1 MAQQRPQKNNVLRNG
16 AEKSA
21 TALTRRPFWRVSRRA
36 NEASCGE
43 GQPFRRQRE
52 RRGGPFPSA
61 GCPSTAAVT
70 TSPPEAGSFPS
81 SSTGGPSSRSPP
93 SLSEAA
99 AAEGVLL
106 EPRRRRGILLE
117 PRRRRGSFLSLGGGG
132 GSFLSLGGGWGSVVV
147 RLEKRNRFRLHFVP
161 RCFHA
166 HYDDLMTT

>member
-1 MAQQRPQKNNVLRNG
+1 MAQHRPQK
-16 AEKSA
+16 KSCA
-21 TALTRRPFWRVSRRA
+21 TAQKKAQPRLLVAFFGAFRAARTKLHAGRGSPSDGSVS
-36 NEASCGE
+36 G
-43 GQPFRRQRE
+43 
-52 RRGGPFPSA
+52 GGPFPSA

-99 AAEGVLL
+99 AVE
-106 EPRRRRGILLE
+106 
-117 PRRRRGSFLSLGGGG
+117 GSFLSLGGGG
-132 GSFLSLGGGWGSVVV
+132 GSFLSLGGGRGSFLSLGGGWGSVVV
-147 RLEKRNRFRLHFVP
+147 RLEKMNRFRLYFVP